1 MFVKDIVGTYIKIHI
16 SYSEVFKKEGNM
28 TYNKHNDSLS
38 NDFGPYPLV
47 INIEKAALQNKYF
60 RTALWTGD
68 HLQVTL
74 MSIKPGE
81 EIGLEMHPD
90 IDQFIRIEQGHG
102 VVMMGEDKN
111 NLDFKAR
118 FFNGYAIIIP
128 AGTWHN
134 IMNTGRMPIKLYSI
148 YAPPKH
154 PFGTV
159 HVTKK
164 DAEEHE

>member
-1 MFVKDIVGTYIKIHI
+1 MCIRD
-16 SYSEVFKKEGNM
+16 
-28 TYNKHNDSLS
+28 
-38 NDFGPYPLV
+38 
-47 INIEKAALQNKYF
+47 
-60 RTALWTGD
+60 R
-68 HLQVTL
+68 
-74 MSIKPGE
+74 
-81 EIGLEMHPD
+81 
-90 IDQFIRIEQGHG
+90 FIRIEQGHG
-102 VVMMGEDKN
+102 VVMIGEDKN

-148 YAPPKH
+148 YAPPQH

-164 DAEEHE
+164 DAEEQE